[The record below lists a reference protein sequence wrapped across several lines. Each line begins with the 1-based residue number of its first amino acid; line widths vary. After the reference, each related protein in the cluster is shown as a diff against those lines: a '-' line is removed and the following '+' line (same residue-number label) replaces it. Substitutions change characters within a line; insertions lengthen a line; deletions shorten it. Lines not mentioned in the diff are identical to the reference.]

1 MAEFLD
7 LASLVVNPLVL
18 LFPEVVVNLLVHL
31 FLGVVELTVKHH
43 LGEPQPHQISDQEL
57 MAKCL
62 LLNRVLAT
70 TRQFRVLKKFK

>member
-18 LFPEVVVNLLVHL
+18 LFLGVVVNLLVPL

-43 LGEPQPHQISDQEL
+43 LGEPQPHLISYQEL
-57 MAKCL
+57 MAKCRL
-62 LLNRVLAT
+62 SNQVLAT